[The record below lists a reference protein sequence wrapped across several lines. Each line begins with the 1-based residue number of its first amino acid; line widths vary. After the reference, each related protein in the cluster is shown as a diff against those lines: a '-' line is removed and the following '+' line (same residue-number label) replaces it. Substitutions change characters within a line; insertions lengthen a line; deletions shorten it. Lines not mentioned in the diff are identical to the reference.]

1 MLYTLLLYS
10 MDREVE
16 RNIIKG
22 FKENMETIAILL
34 NRVLRDGNEEFSIAF
49 TIY

>member
-22 FKENMETIAILL
+22 FKENGF
-34 NRVLRDGNEEFSIAF
+34 VKK
-49 TIY
+49 

>member
-22 FKENMETIAILL
+22 LEVERNIIKGFKENMGL
-34 NRVLRDGNEEFSIAF
+34 
-49 TIY
+49 